1 MRAPEV
7 TRPVGAVTDLAAVL
21 ADQRHIRGAEW
32 RRMWFRFRQS
42 TLSLVGLGIVLAV
55 VLAAL
60 FAPLLAPYP
69 DHAGAVVD
77 FDRALQ
83 PPSAR
88 NLLGTDDAGR
98 DILSRLLFGAR
109 ISVTLGVV
117 VVAIAVAVG
126 VPLGLV
132 AGYWGGVLGNLIMRV
147 TDVFLAIPPIAL
159 ALAVTAALR
168 PNLTNAM
175 VAIAFAWWPWYT
187 RLVYGQVLSLREEEF
202 VEAARGLGASPW
214 RIVVREIL
222 PNVWSPIIVKAT
234 LDLGFVILTAS
245 GLSFLGLGAQ
255 APTPE
260 WGTMIAEG
268 RAYLPGAWWV
278 ATFPGLA
285 IFLTVLGF
293 NLLGDG
299 LRDVF
304 DVQIEHWR
312 AES

>member
-1 MRAPEV
+1 MRAPDVIRPAGPGGEV
-7 TRPVGAVTDLAAVL
+7 AAAL
-21 ADQRHIRGAEW
+21 ADLRHTRGAEW
-32 RRMWFRFRQS
+32 RRLWFRFRQS

-55 VLAAL
+55 ALAAV
-60 FAPLLAPYP
+60 FAPVLAPYP
-69 DHAGAVVD
+69 GHAGSVVD
-77 FDRALQ
+77 FDRTLQ

-98 DILSRLLFGAR
+98 DILSRILFGAR

-117 VVAIAVAVG
+117 VLAIAVAVG

-132 AGYWGGVLGNLIMRV
+132 AGYRGGAVGNVIMRV
-147 TDVFLAIPPIAL
+147 TDVFLAVPPIAL

-187 RLVYGQVLSLREEEF
+187 RLVYGQVLSLREAPF
-202 VEAARGLGASPW
+202 VEAARGLGAGPW
-214 RIVVREIL
+214 RIAVREIL
-222 PNVWSPIIVKAT
+222 PNAWSPIIVKAT

-268 RAYLPGAWWV
+268 RGYLPGAWWA

-304 DVQIEHWR
+304 DVEIEHWR
-312 AES
+312 AGS

>member
-7 TRPVGAVTDLAAVL
+7 IRPAGQGGEVAAAL
-21 ADQRHIRGAEW
+21 ADLRRTRGAEW

-55 VLAAL
+55 VLAAV
-60 FAPLLAPYP
+60 FAPVLAPYP
-69 DHAGAVVD
+69 GHAGSVVD

-83 PPSAR
+83 PPSVR

-98 DILSRLLFGAR
+98 DILSRILFGAR

-117 VVAIAVAVG
+117 VLAIAVAVG

-132 AGYWGGVLGNLIMRV
+132 AGYRGGAVGNLIMRV
-147 TDVFLAIPPIAL
+147 TDVFLAVPPIAL

-187 RLVYGQVLSLREEEF
+187 RLVYGQVLSLREAPF
-202 VEAARGLGASPW
+202 VEAARGLGAGPW
-214 RIVVREIL
+214 RIAVREIL
-222 PNVWSPIIVKAT
+222 PNAWSPIIVKAT

-268 RAYLPGAWWV
+268 RGYLPGAWWA

-304 DVQIEHWR
+304 DVEIEHWR
-312 AES
+312 AGS